1 MDGADFSIGSLE
13 WLDRVDFSVSCELLE
28 EKSSVSNRMY
38 FSLPLC
44 TSLCDY
50 RGLVLGSNTK
60 QVRR

>member
-13 WLDRVDFSVSCELLE
+13 WLDCVDFSVSCELLE

-50 RGLVLGSNTK
+50 R
-60 QVRR
+60 